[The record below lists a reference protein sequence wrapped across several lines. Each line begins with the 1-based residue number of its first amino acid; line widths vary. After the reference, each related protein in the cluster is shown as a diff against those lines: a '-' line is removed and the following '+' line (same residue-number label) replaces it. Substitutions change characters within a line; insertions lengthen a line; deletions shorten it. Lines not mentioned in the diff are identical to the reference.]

1 MDLITPL
8 FYACIQKNNRVFQE
22 ELTVFNLLSRDDL
35 ADSTILHTACEEDN
49 CGAAAYILN
58 FMEAHNVCPGTLLN
72 AQDRHGD
79 TPVHVACY
87 TGNTDLLA
95 LFRDRYMPLIDLDLK
110 NCDGEDVRGLWRG
123 ENVPGGGMG

>member
-35 ADSTILHTACEEDN
+35 AESSSDIFSPVHS
-49 CGAAAYILN
+49 GAAAYILN